1 MQKVKIGSI
10 ALAISIFV
18 VLGYIAS
25 AGSAIYALRD
35 LKVGGPVYDRIVL
48 MKDLTADILPPPAY
62 VIEAYLEA
70 SLALANPQS
79 VDAHKNRIQTL
90 RADYAARHE
99 FWEKQDIDPTLKK
112 DITANSDRAVRRFFQ
127 VVEDEFIPALQRND
141 LNKAHQ
147 TYDLV
152 TSAYQD
158 HRAVVDRM
166 VEAAG
171 VEAKNTETLA
181 ASRVEWFSSAI
192 WFVSILMLALIVGVV
207 VVFNAG
213 LVRPL
218 VRMTTAMEDLSAGD
232 LNVDIPGASRRD
244 EIGDMAAALNVFK
257 DNSLKIIHLSAEQEK
272 IKKTAEIARR
282 QSMMQMAQDFEASVG
297 SLLNNV
303 ISAVGGVR
311 ASANEMSTASSK
323 TLEQASSV
331 AAAAEQTTQNV
342 QTVAA
347 ATEELSTSF
356 REIGQRVSESSVIVG
371 QAVTAANDTAATVQ
385 GLESTAQR
393 VGEVVAIINNIADQ
407 TNLLALNAT
416 IEAARAGEAGKGFA
430 VVAAEV
436 KSLAQQTSRAT
447 EEIKGQVDAIQTAS
461 RQSATAIR
469 SISGIINR
477 ANEIS
482 STIATAVEEQSVATH
497 DIVRSITQ
505 AADGTN
511 EVTNAVTEVS
521 NVAKTSSRVAKS
533 VLTASEQLNESGH
546 HLLTQVNTFLS
557 HVRAA

>member
-1 MQKVKIGSI
+1 MQKFKIGSI
-10 ALAISIFV
+10 ALVVSLFV
-18 VLGYIAS
+18 ILGYLVS

-35 LKVGGPVYDRIVL
+35 LKVGGPVYERIVL

-70 SLALANPQS
+70 SLALANPQNAT
-79 VDAHKNRIQTL
+79 AHKERIQKL
-90 RADYAARHE
+90 REDYVARHE
-99 FWEKQDIDPTLKK
+99 YWKKQDIDAALKT
-112 DITANSDRAVRRFFQ
+112 DITVNSDRAVRKFFSA
-127 VVEDEFIPALQRND
+127 VEDEFIPSLQGND
-141 LNKAHQ
+141 MSRARAA
-147 TYDLV
+147 YDLV
-152 TSAYQD
+152 TDAYQQ

-166 VEAAG
+166 VESAG
-171 VEAKNTETLA
+171 VEAKRTEELA
-181 ASRVEWFSSAI
+181 ASRVELFSSAI
-192 WFVSILMLALIVGVV
+192 WVVSIIVLALIVGVV
-207 VVFNAG
+207 VAFNAG

-218 VRMTTAMEDLSAGD
+218 VRMTAAMEGLSSGN
-232 LNVDIPGASRRD
+232 LNVDIPSAKRRD
-244 EIGDMAAALNVFK
+244 EIGEMAAALTVFK
-257 DNSLKIIHLSAEQEK
+257 DNSLKIVQLSAEQEK
-272 IKKTAEIARR
+272 IKQSAETARR
-282 QSMMQMAQDFEASVG
+282 QSMLQMAHDFENNVG
-297 SLLNNV
+297 SLLNKV
-303 ISAVGGVR
+303 IAAVGGLR

-331 AAAAEQTTQNV
+331 AAAAQQTTQNV

-371 QAVTAANDTAATVQ
+371 QAVSAANDTAATVQ

-393 VGEVVAIINNIADQ
+393 VGEVVDLINSIAEQ

-447 EEIKGQVDAIQTAS
+447 DEIKGQVDAIQAAS
-461 RQSATAIR
+461 RQSANAIR

-482 STIATAVEEQSVATH
+482 STIATAVEEQSAATH
-497 DIVRSITQ
+497 NIVRSITQ
-505 AADGTN
+505 AADGTT
-511 EVTNAVTEVS
+511 EVTNAVSEVS
-521 NVAKTSSRVAKS
+521 HVATKSSNVAKS
-533 VLTASEQLNESGH
+533 VLTASEQLNESGS
-546 HLLTQVNTFLS
+546 HLLTQVNTFLDQ
-557 HVRAA
+557 VRAA